1 MERVPS
7 DTDTELLHDAVMSP
21 APRADDVRPPS
32 ETVSGNGNG
41 SEHAGDG
48 SGNGDAPSSPSTPNA
63 ADDGSSL
70 VTTPATTRR
79 KPRAKK
85 ATTTTERP
93 KRASRKKVVPP
104 TTPITAV
111 PSAPLTRP
119 DGTPAPVVHLV
130 PELSPFARTGG
141 LGEAVASLAKYQAA
155 SGIPVTVIM
164 PLYAAVRER
173 TELRPIAPAF
183 SLTVGPRT
191 ETARLYEPAAPHQQ
205 GNPRFVFVESEVYF
219 DRPGLY
225 GDEQGDYPDNALR
238 YALFARAVLVSLPK
252 LLPEAPSILHAHDWQ
267 TALASIYLKT
277 EFIAHPYY
285 EGIRAVLSVHN
296 AGYQGHFPE
305 PTMSDLGLPVSLY
318 NHRQLE
324 WWGRV
329 NLLKGG
335 LVFSDL
341 VITVS
346 PTHAHELRTEKGGF
360 GLDGVFVALRDRL
373 VGIVNGIDQEIWD
386 PTKDT
391 VIPRR
396 YSADNLVGKKRC
408 RIALQRATGLSRWT
422 APIFGLTARLVAQ
435 KGLDLIVG
443 DPGYFAFDAQ
453 YVFLGHGEARYE
465 AMLTELAER
474 APSRIAVKLDFT
486 DDFEHLLL
494 AGADMCL
501 MPSQYEPCGL
511 TQMRAQRYGTI
522 PVARRVGGLADTIE
536 DGVTGFLFD
545 DYTPTDFMRAAMRA
559 VDQYRETESWEEM
572 MREAMSRDFG
582 WERSAAR
589 YLSVYRRILGLPSV
603 RQDRVLAAGV

>member
-1 MERVPS
+1 MDRV
-7 DTDTELLHDAVMSP
+7 
-21 APRADDVRPPS
+21 PPS
-32 ETVSGNGNG
+32 ETEVLHDAANAPASARDAGRASAENGRENG
-41 SEHAGDG
+41 SDDGQASVAGD
-48 SGNGDAPSSPSTPNA
+48 
-63 ADDGSSL
+63 DDGTSL
-70 VTTPATTRR
+70 VTTPATRR

-85 ATTTTERP
+85 TATTTAERP
-93 KRASRKKVVPP
+93 KRASRKKTAAPPAPVPS
-104 TTPITAV
+104 V

-130 PELSPFARTGG
+130 PELSPYARTGG
-141 LGEAVASLAKYQAA
+141 LGEAVSSLAKHQAA

-173 TELRPIAPAF
+173 TEVRPIGAAF

-191 ETARLYEPAAPHQQ
+191 ETARLYEPAAPHQP
-205 GNPRFVFVESEVYF
+205 GTPRIVFIESEVYF

-238 YALFARAVLVSLPK
+238 YALFARALLVALPK
-252 LLPEAPSILHAHDWQ
+252 ILPEAPSILHAHDWQ

-305 PTMSDLGLPVSLY
+305 STMADIGLPASLY

-341 VITVS
+341 VMTVS

-373 VGIVNGIDQEIWD
+373 VGIVNGIDQEVWD
-386 PTKDT
+386 PSRDT
-391 VIPRR
+391 IIPRR
-396 YSADNLVGKKRC
+396 YSADNLSGKKRC
-408 RIALQRATGLSRWT
+408 RLALQRATGLSRWQS
-422 APIFGLTARLVAQ
+422 PIFALTARLVSQ
-435 KGLDLIVG
+435 KGLDLVLG

-465 AMLTELAER
+465 AMLTDLAER

-486 DDFEHLLL
+486 DEFEHLLL
-494 AGADMCL
+494 AGADLCL

-545 DYTPTDFMRAAMRA
+545 DYTSTDFMRAAMRA
-559 VDQYRETESWEEM
+559 TDQYRETEAWEEM

-582 WERSAAR
+582 WEKSAAR

-603 RQDRVLAAGV
+603 RQDRVMAGGV

>member
-1 MERVPS
+1 MERVPPPS
-7 DTDTELLHDAVMSP
+7 EVLPDAVSAP
-21 APRADDVRPPS
+21 ASRADDARPS
-32 ETVSGNGNG
+32 ADNGRANG
-41 SEHAGDG
+41 SENGQTPVAEGDG
-48 SGNGDAPSSPSTPNA
+48 T
-63 ADDGSSL
+63 SL
-70 VTTPATTRR
+70 VTAPATRR

-85 ATTTTERP
+85 AAPATGQKP
-93 KRASRKKVVPP
+93 KRASRRKAAAPPTPPTPVTTVPP
-104 TTPITAV
+104 
-111 PSAPLTRP
+111 APLTRP

-130 PELSPFARTGG
+130 PELSPYARTGG
-141 LGEAVASLAKYQAA
+141 LGEAVASLARYQAA

-173 TELRPIAPAF
+173 HEVRPIGPAF
-183 SLTVGPRT
+183 TLTVGPRT
-191 ETARLYEPAAPHQQ
+191 ETARLYEPAAPHQP
-205 GNPRFVFVESEVYF
+205 GKPRIVFIESEVYF

-252 LLPEAPSILHAHDWQ
+252 ILPEAPSILHAHDWQ
-267 TALASIYLKT
+267 TALVSIYLKT

-305 PTMSDLGLPVSLY
+305 STMYDIGLPASLY

-341 VITVS
+341 VMTVS

-373 VGIVNGIDQEIWD
+373 VGIVNGIDQEVWD
-386 PTKDT
+386 PSRDT
-391 VIPRR
+391 IIPRR
-396 YSADNLVGKKRC
+396 YSADNLSGKKRC
-408 RIALQRATGLSRWT
+408 RLALQRATGLSRWQ
-422 APIFGLTARLVAQ
+422 APIFALTARLVAQ
-435 KGLDLIVG
+435 KGLDLVLG

-465 AMLTELAER
+465 AMLTDLAER

-486 DDFEHLLL
+486 DEFEHLLL
-494 AGADMCL
+494 AGADLCL

-545 DYTPTDFMRAAMRA
+545 DYTPQDFMRAAMRA
-559 VDQYRETESWEEM
+559 VDQYRDTESWEEM

-603 RQDRVLAAGV
+603 RQDRVMAAGV

>member
-1 MERVPS
+1 MDRVPS
-7 DTDTELLHDAVMSP
+7 SDSEALRDAASP
-21 APRADDVRPPS
+21 AASPSDDDARPSGSSASRADGVRPS
-32 ETVSGNGNG
+32 AEEASANGTSSGM
-41 SEHAGDG
+41 
-48 SGNGDAPSSPSTPNA
+48 SSA
-63 ADDGSSL
+63 ADDTSSL
-70 VTTPATTRR
+70 VTTPATGR
-79 KPRAKK
+79 KPRTRRTTTKRTPRKK
-85 ATTTTERP
+85 A
-93 KRASRKKVVPP
+93 PP
-104 TTPITAV
+104 PPAPIAGM

-119 DGTPAPVVHLV
+119 DGTPAPVVHLA
-130 PELSPFARTGG
+130 PELSPYARTGG
-141 LGEAVASLAKYQAA
+141 LGEAVSSLAKYQAA
-155 SGIPVTVIM
+155 SGIPVTVFM
-164 PLYAAVRER
+164 PLYAAVRDR
-173 TELRPIAPAF
+173 TEVRPLGPSF
-183 SLTVGPRT
+183 TVTVGPRI
-191 ETARLYEPAAPHQQ
+191 ETARLFEPATPHEP
-205 GNPRFVFVESEVYF
+205 GNPRIVFVEAEVYF

-225 GDEQGDYPDNALR
+225 GDDQGDYPDNALR
-238 YALFARAVLVSLPK
+238 YALFARAVLVSLPRV
-252 LLPEAPSILHAHDWQ
+252 LPQAPSIVHAHDWQ
-267 TALASIYLKT
+267 TALASVYLKT

-305 PTMSDLGLPVSLY
+305 PTMAEIGLPSSLY
-318 NHRQLE
+318 NPRQLE

-341 VITVS
+341 VMTVS

-373 VGIVNGIDQEIWD
+373 VGIVNGIDQEVWD
-386 PTKDT
+386 PARDPI
-391 VIPRR
+391 IPRR
-396 YSADNLVGKKRC
+396 FSADNLAGKKRC
-408 RIALQRATGLSRWT
+408 RLALQRATGLSRWQ
-422 APIFGLTARLVAQ
+422 APIFALTARLVAQ
-435 KGLDLIVG
+435 KGLDLILG

-486 DDFEHLLL
+486 DEFEHLLL

-545 DYTPTDFMRAAMRA
+545 DYTPTDFMHAAMRA
-559 VDQYRETESWEEM
+559 VDQYRETEAWEEM
-572 MREAMSRDFG
+572 MREAMARDFG
-582 WERSAAR
+582 WERSATR
-589 YLSVYRRILGLPSV
+589 YLTVYRRVLGLPSV
-603 RQDRVLAAGV
+603 RQDRLAASGV

>member
-1 MERVPS
+1 MDRVPS
-7 DTDTELLHDAVMSP
+7 PETNVPRDAVVTPASP
-21 APRADDVRPPS
+21 SAADDGRPLGDKG
-32 ETVSGNGNG
+32 TDNG
-41 SEHAGDG
+41 SENGHAPDLASAG
-48 SGNGDAPSSPSTPNA
+48 
-63 ADDGSSL
+63 DDGSSL
-70 VTTPATTRR
+70 VTAPATRR

-85 ATTTTERP
+85 AATATVEKP
-93 KRASRKKVVPP
+93 KRASRKKAAPPPAAPVTGVP
-104 TTPITAV
+104 T
-111 PSAPLTRP
+111 APLTRP

-130 PELSPFARTGG
+130 PELSPYARTGG
-141 LGEAVASLAKYQAA
+141 LGEAVSSLAKYQAA

-164 PLYAAVRER
+164 PLYAPVRER
-173 TELRPIAPAF
+173 TEVRPLGPAF
-183 SLTVGPRT
+183 SITVGPRT
-191 ETARLYEPAAPHQQ
+191 ETVRLFEPAAPHEP
-205 GNPRFVFVESEVYF
+205 GNPRIVFVDSEVYF

-238 YALFARAVLVSLPK
+238 YALFARAVLIALPK
-252 LLPEAPSILHAHDWQ
+252 LLPQAPSILHAHDWQ

-305 PTMSDLGLPVSLY
+305 STLAEIGLPSSLY

-386 PTKDT
+386 PARDT
-391 VIPRR
+391 IIPRR
-396 YSADNLVGKKRC
+396 YSADNLGGKKRN
-408 RIALQRATGLSRWT
+408 RLALQRATGLSRWQT
-422 APIFGLTARLVAQ
+422 PIFALTARLVSQ

-486 DDFEHLLL
+486 DEFEHLLL

-545 DYTPTDFMRAAMRA
+545 DYTSTDFMRAALRA
-559 VDQYRETESWEEM
+559 VDQYRETEAWEEM
-572 MREAMSRDFG
+572 MREAMGRDFG
-582 WERSAAR
+582 WERSASR

-603 RQDRVLAAGV
+603 RQDRMVAAGV